1 AVVGGGAG
9 GTASAFFLRQLYGT
23 DVQID
28 MYEPSNVL
36 CGRVA
41 TVEVAGRMYEAGA
54 SMLHPSNRYA
64 KGILSKFG
72 LKEATRPNVL
82 ISFYNGEN
90 YTFRS
95 SEWKIVTLFRLLWTF
110 GYDLIRLYWFERSFL
125 NLFDK
130 IYSEHKHGHSF
141 RNMSDFMY
149 TLGQDT
155 FINATK
161 ISACQLYA
169 DQGFGSNFINMMLNG
184 GLLANYGQTCEVTGF
199 VGAVSMAGIQ
209 PGLWSV
215 RGGNKLLCSK
225 LYENSSAHWIKE
237 EVTKVSL
244 TSGGQFAVRTST
256 NESNFLWLSIVIYS
270 LYDHVIITTPINKD
284 TSKLD
289 VSGACSTYCP
299 SDDNDQ
305 RRYRKTVATFVKGKL
320 NSTKFQCESPTCPVI
335 LGTSNATYFR
345 TIGFHYPV
353 DFNESTGDTI
363 ESGIYKVFSDESL
376 TKEQID
382 DLFDKHDSVDEVVWL
397 AYPKYSAPENLTSF
411 VLNEAGL
418 YYTSPI
424 ESAASAME
432 MSLISA
438 RNAALLSFNDWY
450 AVSEPVNNAKR
461 NAPTEL

>member
-199 VGAVSMAGIQ
+199 VGKCTSVKYLSIIHTAFSVNVCRAVSMAGIQ

-289 VSGACSTYCP
+289 VSGA
-299 SDDNDQ
+299 
-305 RRYRKTVATFVKGKL
+305 
-320 NSTKFQCESPTCPVI
+320 
-335 LGTSNATYFR
+335 

-450 AVSEPVNNAKR
+450 
-461 NAPTEL
+461 